1 MSELVLRE
9 DHGPV
14 RTLVLHRPEKKNAFD
29 PAHASAFAAA
39 LAEADADPTVRVI
52 VVTGAGNVFCGGA
65 DVSVFLAI
73 GAGRME
79 EVLPVKGVPHA
90 IGAVKKP
97 ILAAV
102 QGPAVGMGVTM
113 LPYFDVVYASTNASF
128 VVPFVR
134 LGLVQEFGSSWTL
147 SRALGRQRAAELLL
161 RATPLDADTAERWG
175 LVARTFAPEKL
186 LDEVRTIANDMA
198 SAPAGALAEAKAL
211 LRSGELER
219 APADAEAAED
229 AALSKRYGS
238 PENVQAVQAFLARR
252 KR

>member
-1 MSELVLRE
+1 MSDLVVTH
-9 DHGPV
+9 DHGAI
-14 RTLVLHRPEKKNAFD
+14 RTVVLNRPAKKNAFD
-29 PAHASAFAAA
+29 PAHAAAFAEA
-39 LAEADADPTVRVI
+39 LAAADADPAVRVVI
-52 VVTGAGNVFCGGA
+52 VTGQGDVFCGGA

-73 GAGRME
+73 GQGKMD
-79 EVLPVKGVPHA
+79 EVLPVKAVPGA

-113 LPYFDVVYASTNASF
+113 LPYFDAVYASTNASF

-147 SRALGRQRAAELLL
+147 SRLLGRQRAAELLL
-161 RATPLDADTAERWG
+161 RATPLDAPTAERWG
-175 LVARTFAPEKL
+175 LVTRTFAPEAL
-186 LDEVRTIANDMA
+186 LEEVRAIANDMA
-198 SAPAGALAEAKAL
+198 QAPAGALAEAKAL

-219 APADAEAAED
+219 GPTEAEAAED
-229 AALSKRYGS
+229 AALAKRYGS

-252 KR
+252 KG